1 MSNGPK
7 IFQMRTDPRTVA
19 RQIPGLLNDVLPQ
32 LTPGLVAHFNSSANR
47 IEVEPLS
54 ASFLHESKLQ
64 RAMLFELGYAV
75 AEQLLLKIKIDWEQ
89 AGAAAVARQRN
100 FYDAS
105 VPEHFD
111 DVDKTLAETV
121 AKNLVM
127 ALKTLSTQSGDVVK
141 SNPAV
146 PGFEWISTGA
156 GDFSLGESI
165 VEVKCSSRNFTTA
178 DYRQVIVYWLLS
190 YAAALEGRGT
200 EWREVILLNPRIG
213 RIVRFKIDSFIA
225 YTGSGM
231 AKIEIL
237 QAFQA
242 VVGSR
247 LQR

>member
-1 MSNGPK
+1 MS
-7 IFQMRTDPRTVA
+7 QMRTDPRTVA
-19 RQIPGLLNDVLPQ
+19 RQIPGLLDDVLPQ
-32 LTPGLVAHFNSSANR
+32 LTPGLVSHFNSSANR
-47 IEVEPLS
+47 IEVESLN
-54 ASFLHESKLQ
+54 ASLLHESKLQ

-75 AEQLLLKIKIDWEQ
+75 AEQMLLRNEIDWEQ
-89 AGAAAVARQRN
+89 AGAVAVSRQRK

-105 VPEHFD
+105 IPEHFD
-111 DVDKTLAETV
+111 GGDKILAEIV
-121 AKNLVM
+121 ARNLVL
-127 ALKTLSTQSGDVVK
+127 ALGTLSTQNGGVVI
-141 SNPAV
+141 SNPVV
-146 PGFEWISTGA
+146 PGFEWISTGT

-200 EWREVILLNPRIG
+200 EWREVILLNPRTG